1 LEDKKKILIV
11 DDEKMNIMALAHFLK
26 PQYEIVIASDGT
38 SALSEAEK
46 HNPDIIL
53 LDILMPDMSGFDVL
67 VNLKDSTKTMN
78 IPVIFL
84 TGLDNAEDEE
94 KGLMLGAV
102 DYITKPFNQSIVRAR
117 ISTHLKMSNYIRTI
131 EKLCM
136 LDALTGL
143 SNRRGFDMRF
153 EAEWGRAFREKKP
166 LGIIML
172 DIDNFKKYNDTF
184 GHPQGDVLIQAI
196 SEVMNSTVNRSSDFS
211 ARWGGE
217 EFLAL
222 LPDTDLSG
230 TIKKAEQLRIKTTE
244 IKLQA
249 GEIKLTDGA
258 QVNAGSGGWENP
270 NASISLGASSKIPVE
285 GDNPA
290 DFLNEVDKLL
300 YTAKKNG
307 KNQVCSS

>member
-1 LEDKKKILIV
+1 LEGKKKILIV

-26 PQYEIVIASDGT
+26 PQHEIIIASDGT
-38 SALSEAEK
+38 SALAEAEK
-46 HNPDIIL
+46 HIPDIIL

-67 VNLKDSTKTMN
+67 IKLKGSGATMN

-94 KGLMLGAV
+94 KGLLLGAV
-102 DYITKPFNQSIVRAR
+102 DYITKPFNKSIVKAR
-117 ISTHLKMSNYIRTI
+117 INTHLKMSNYVRTI

-166 LGIIML
+166 LGIIMI
-172 DIDNFKKYNDTF
+172 DIDDFKKYNDTF
-184 GHPQGDVLIQAI
+184 GHPQGDLLIQAI
-196 SEVMNSTVNRSSDFS
+196 SEVLSGTVNRSSDFS

-222 LPDTDLSG
+222 LPDTDLNG
-230 TIKKAEQLRIKTTE
+230 TIIKAEQIRKKVTE
-244 IKLQA
+244 IIIHS
-249 GEIKLTDGA
+249 GSIKLNAESEENA
-258 QVNAGSGGWENP
+258 QSGTWDKP
-270 NASISLGASSKIPVE
+270 FPTISLGACSKIPLE
-285 GDNPA
+285 NDNPV

-300 YTAKKNG
+300 YSAKKNG
-307 KNQVCSS
+307 KNQVCSA